1 MADERRKAA
10 KPVCGSSILHRE
22 ETAESAS
29 ERRRRESERKKEK
42 NMAKMMKSLKMRS
55 MYVLHFVLVTA
66 VMMAAW
72 FTQYASALNPLNA
85 RTVNI
90 AVSAC
95 YIIVSIFLYRTYN
108 AYKIGMY
115 RIGEAFYAQTLAN
128 LFANGITYAF
138 ACLIELKLLN
148 FVPVLLVLLAQSV
161 ISALWC
167 LSANKLYFSMHKP
180 MKTLVIYKNEED
192 LDKLSELIHFENRFE
207 IDGKLKDPQDIF
219 DIIPALE
226 GYHTVV
232 ISGIEA
238 TLRNGIVKACIDKDI
253 DCYFIP
259 HTGDVIIAGAKH
271 IQSFSVPIM
280 RARRAVLRP
289 EYAFAKR
296 ALDIVL
302 ATLAL
307 IVASPF
313 MAVTAIAIKLYDHG
327 PALYKQVR
335 LTKDGREFE
344 ILKFRSMRVDAEKD
358 GVARLAAEHDNRI
371 TPVGKVIRAI
381 RFDELPQ
388 IFNILCGDM
397 SIVGPRPERPEIAAQ
412 YEEEMPAFSLRLQVK
427 AGLTGMAQVYG
438 KYNTEPR
445 DKLKMDLMYIN
456 NMSLMQD
463 LELIFA
469 TVRIL
474 FMKDSTEGIQQGQ
487 VTASKHEAE
496 SDKSA

>member
-1 MADERRKAA
+1 
-10 KPVCGSSILHRE
+10 
-22 ETAESAS
+22 
-29 ERRRRESERKKEK
+29 
-42 NMAKMMKSLKMRS
+42 MKSLKMRG

-148 FVPVLLVLLAQSV
+148 FVPVLLVFLAQSV

-180 MKTLVIYKNEED
+180 MKTLVIYKDEED
-192 LDKLSELIHFENRFE
+192 LDKLSEIIHFENRFE

-388 IFNILCGDM
+388 IFNILRGDM

>member
-1 MADERRKAA
+1 
-10 KPVCGSSILHRE
+10 
-22 ETAESAS
+22 
-29 ERRRRESERKKEK
+29 
-42 NMAKMMKSLKMRS
+42 MKSLKMRG

-72 FTQYASALNPLNA
+72 FTQYAPALDPLNA

-115 RIGEAFYAQTLAN
+115 RIGETFYAQTLAN

-148 FVPVLLVLLAQSV
+148 FVPALLVFLAQSV

-192 LDKLSELIHFENRFE
+192 LDKLSEIIHFENRFE

-388 IFNILCGDM
+388 IFNILRGDM

>member
-1 MADERRKAA
+1 
-10 KPVCGSSILHRE
+10 
-22 ETAESAS
+22 
-29 ERRRRESERKKEK
+29 
-42 NMAKMMKSLKMRS
+42 MKSLKMRG

-180 MKTLVIYKNEED
+180 MKTLVIYKNDED
-192 LDKLSELIHFENRFE
+192 LDKLGEIIHFENRFE

-232 ISGIEA
+232 ISGNEA

-388 IFNILCGDM
+388 IFNILRGDM

>member
-1 MADERRKAA
+1 MTDERRKAV

-72 FTQYASALNPLNA
+72 FTQYAPALDPLNA

-148 FVPVLLVLLAQSV
+148 FVPVLLVLLAQVV

-192 LDKLSELIHFENRFE
+192 LDKLSEIIHFENRFE

>member
-1 MADERRKAA
+1 
-10 KPVCGSSILHRE
+10 
-22 ETAESAS
+22 
-29 ERRRRESERKKEK
+29 
-42 NMAKMMKSLKMRS
+42 MKSLKMRG

-72 FTQYASALNPLNA
+72 FTQYAPALNPLNA

-115 RIGEAFYAQTLAN
+115 RIGEAFYAQTLAS

-138 ACLIELKLLN
+138 ACLVELKLRN
-148 FVPVLLVLLAQSV
+148 VVPVLFVLLAQSV

-192 LDKLSELIHFENRFE
+192 LDKLSEIIHFENRFE

-226 GYHTVV
+226 SYHTVV

-296 ALDIVL
+296 ALDIIL

-388 IFNILCGDM
+388 IFNILRGDM

-456 NMSLMQD
+456 SMSLMQD

>member
-1 MADERRKAA
+1 M
-10 KPVCGSSILHRE
+10 
-22 ETAESAS
+22 
-29 ERRRRESERKKEK
+29 
-42 NMAKMMKSLKMRS
+42 MKMMKSLKMRA
-55 MYVLHFVLVTA
+55 MYVLHFALVTA
-66 VMMAAW
+66 VMLSVW
-72 FTQYASALNPLNA
+72 FRMYAPALDPTDA
-85 RTVNI
+85 RAVNI

-95 YIIVSIFLYRTYN
+95 YIIVSVFLYRTYN

-115 RIGEAFYAQTLAN
+115 RLGEAFYAQTLSN
-128 LFANGITYAF
+128 LFANGITYVF
-138 ACLIELKLLN
+138 ACLVELKLINAL
-148 FVPVLLVLLAQSV
+148 PVLLVFLIQSV
-161 ISALWC
+161 ISAVWC

-180 MKTLVIYKNEED
+180 MKTLVIYKDEED
-192 LDKLSELIHFENRFE
+192 LDKLSEIVHFENRFE
-207 IDGKLKDPQDIF
+207 IAGKLKDPQDIF
-219 DIIPALE
+219 AIIPELE

-232 ISGIEA
+232 ISGIDA

-271 IQSFSVPIM
+271 IESFSVPIM

-335 LTKDGREFE
+335 LTKDGREFK

-358 GVARLAAEHDNRI
+358 GVARLAAEHDSRI

-388 IFNILCGDM
+388 IFNILRGDM

-412 YEEEMPAFSLRLQVK
+412 YEKEMPAFSLRLQVK

-463 LELIFA
+463 LKLIFA

-487 VTASKHEAE
+487 VTASKHEAA